1 MTDDAARQ
9 AERQRSF
16 FMECLALATHQY
28 GMSASPADTVAA
40 AVTYFNAL
48 NGIAA
53 QCPPDHEDGSDRVV
67 PRFDRISE
75 PGPL

>member
-53 QCPPDHEDGSDRVV
+53 QCPPDHGDVSKGNG
-67 PRFDRISE
+67 
-75 PGPL
+75 PGLYDAITGVRL